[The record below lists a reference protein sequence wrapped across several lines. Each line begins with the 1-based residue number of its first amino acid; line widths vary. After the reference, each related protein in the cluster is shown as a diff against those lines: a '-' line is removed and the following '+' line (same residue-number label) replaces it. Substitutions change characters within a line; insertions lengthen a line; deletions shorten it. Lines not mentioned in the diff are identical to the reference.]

1 MLSRRNMKM
10 VIVVASLDLHQKRKK
25 PSSSSVE
32 LNVEHCTLPNTC
44 MQRPGPSWSES
55 KKDRGS
61 GMSEHAGVQWC
72 VLNDL
77 RFEWKGSGCP
87 SSITHINLFAGRAVK
102 RERRKGSSRR
112 QQPAYSAAVNEVA
125 RELLRSARSPKRENG
140 GRRYIKHDGM
150 IASPVGSC
158 LCCWQLPLSPP
169 VPPLYCSAPHCPSLS
184 PTRFD
189 AFKDVIVWIVHNML
203 PILSEQP
210 RHLGYRP
217 VYVGFPVFRLGDW
230 FT

>member
-1 MLSRRNMKM
+1 MSQFHRN
-10 VIVVASLDLHQKRKK
+10 LDIAD
-25 PSSSSVE
+25 
-32 LNVEHCTLPNTC
+32 TLIWGA
-44 MQRPGPSWSES
+44 R
-55 KKDRGS
+55 DI
-61 GMSEHAGVQWC
+61 H
-72 VLNDL
+72 
-77 RFEWKGSGCP
+77 
-87 SSITHINLFAGRAVK
+87 LFAGRAVK

-112 QQPAYSAAVNEVA
+112 QQPAYGAAVNEVA

-150 IASPVGSC
+150 IAFPVGSC

-189 AFKDVIVWIVHNML
+189 VFKDVIVWIIHNML

-210 RHLGYRP
+210 RHLGHRP
-217 VYVGFPVFRLGDW
+217 VYVGFPYAL
-230 FT
+230 

>member
-1 MLSRRNMKM
+1 MEPAYTRHSC
-10 VIVVASLDLHQKRKK
+10 ASYS
-25 PSSSSVE
+25 PSST
-32 LNVEHCTLPNTC
+32 NQY
-44 MQRPGPSWSES
+44 MQRWAI
-55 KKDRGS
+55 R
-61 GMSEHAGVQWC
+61 
-72 VLNDL
+72 L
-77 RFEWKGSGCP
+77 RVDYVMQK
-87 SSITHINLFAGRAVK
+87 IHLFAGRAVE

-112 QQPAYSAAVNEVA
+112 QQPAYGAAVNEVA

-169 VPPLYCSAPHCPSLS
+169 IPPLYCSAPHCPSLS

-203 PILSEQP
+203 PILGEQP

-217 VYVGFPVFRLGDW
+217 VYVGFPYDL
-230 FT
+230 

>member
-1 MLSRRNMKM
+1 MWLS
-10 VIVVASLDLHQKRKK
+10 IVKIGCSQLFTMATHANSSQTKFKLILKTIGNRKGDCAWSCSRWQTQPEKICKSQRTNQCHSL
-25 PSSSSVE
+25 
-32 LNVEHCTLPNTC
+32 CTLY
-44 MQRPGPSWSES
+44 WF
-55 KKDRGS
+55 
-61 GMSEHAGVQWC
+61 
-72 VLNDL
+72 VLCNL
-77 RFEWKGSGCP
+77 QIFSGCVC
-87 SSITHINLFAGRAVK
+87 HLKQLHAQINLFASRAVK

-112 QQPAYSAAVNEVA
+112 QQPAYGAAVNEVA
-125 RELLRSARSPKRENG
+125 RELLRSARSLKRENG

-217 VYVGFPVFRLGDW
+217 VYVGFPYDL
-230 FT
+230 